1 MKRVFLC
8 IMALFSITLL
18 AQEEQEMDMSK
29 YMVGAIIEKDG
40 KVYFERSIKGPT
52 LSREHIY
59 KTAYLWLE
67 DHLDDEKVKNPVIF
81 ENKEMPNTW
90 MASVPE
96 HFLVFKKTMIS
107 VDRTFIKYRIRLTA
121 SEESLKME
129 IWDITY
135 EYYPGSEK
143 EPERYTA
150 EKCITDEYALDK
162 SRTKLNRI
170 TSKFRIKTID
180 MVDEYAKELE
190 LLLNAEVAKV
200 AEVADRADKSSL
212 PQKISYERNT
222 PTPMPSSAP
231 ATATKQPTMAELQAQ
246 MAAQKKKSATVAPV
260 VAPEP
265 TPVVVA
271 EEKPVEAPVKEE
283 KVETPAPVVKEKEI
297 PAVAPVATPTP
308 VSGVATLPQDIVDLI
323 KEDGMVISASGR
335 VANAQWAGVAY
346 LNDKTVITLFIPKSR
361 PAHAMLMG
369 DDKFTLTVGG
379 VKYYVVECRKVSS
392 TPMEEN
398 MTMFV
403 GEVVKVESR

>member
-1 MKRVFLC
+1 MKKVFLC

-29 YMVGAIIEKDG
+29 YLEGAIVEKDG

-52 LSREHIY
+52 LSREHVY

-67 DHLDDEKVKNPVIF
+67 DHLDDEGVKNPMIF
-81 ENKEMPNTW
+81 ENKEEPNTW

-121 SEESLKME
+121 DEESLKME

-135 EYYPGSEK
+135 EYYPGSAK

-162 SRTKLNRI
+162 TRTKLNRI

-190 LLLNAEVAKV
+190 LLLNAEVVKV
-200 AEVADRADKSSL
+200 AEAVNRADKSNL

-222 PTPMPSSAP
+222 PTPVPSSTP
-231 ATATKQPTMAELQAQ
+231 ASAAKQPTMAELQAQ
-246 MAAQKKKSATVAPV
+246 MAAQKKAAAPV
-260 VAPEP
+260 V
-265 TPVVVA
+265 V
-271 EEKPVEAPVKEE
+271 EEKPAPAPVKEE
-283 KVETPAPVVKEKEI
+283 KAESPAPVVKEKEVAA
-297 PAVAPVATPTP
+297 PAPTPVVVEEKSAPAPAPVAEA
-308 VSGVATLPQDIVDLI
+308 ATLPQDIVNLI
-323 KEDGMVISASGR
+323 EEDGMVVSASGR
-335 VANAQWAGVAY
+335 VANAQWGGVAY
-346 LNDKTVITLFIPKSR
+346 FNDKTVITLFIPKSR
-361 PAHAMLMG
+361 PAHAMLTG
-369 DDKFTLTVGG
+369 DDKFTITVGG
-379 VKYYVVECRKVSS
+379 VKYHVIECRKVSA
-392 TPMEEN
+392 TPMEGN
-398 MTMFV
+398 MTMFI
-403 GEVVKVESR
+403 GEVVKVETR